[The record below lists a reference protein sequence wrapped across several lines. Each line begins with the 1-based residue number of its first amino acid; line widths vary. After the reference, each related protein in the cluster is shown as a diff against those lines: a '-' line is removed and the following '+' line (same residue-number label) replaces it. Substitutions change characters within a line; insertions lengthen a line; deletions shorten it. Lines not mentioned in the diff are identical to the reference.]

1 MRILLDTH
9 IFIWWDSTPDQLSAE
24 ARRLCED
31 ADNTLVLSIASV
43 WEMQIKYQLGKL
55 SLHKPLPD
63 LIRSQQ
69 QTNGLELLPV
79 QLEHVYALSS
89 LPPQHKDPFDRRLIA
104 QARTEGLAL
113 VSMDAAFQQYP
124 VTLLG

>member
-89 LPPQHKDPFDRRLIA
+89 LPPHHKDPFDRLLIA